1 MKTSFKTALCTV
13 LMLCLI
19 GTMLA
24 GCAQTGQEWAR
35 DPNGLNNG
43 MNNDTQ
49 YQGYGNNLVGGRYG
63 NNLMGMDRNNT
74 GQNGIFGGNTT
85 GTNRWSIAR
94 DGTISNTPGNTIGSN
109 STTGNGMPGTGIA
122 NRIGGNDSR
131 RASLIES
138 QLKKTGGIGDCVVLV
153 NGDTAVVGLRNNG
166 AGSANMSRLRASI
179 EKRVKQIDSSV
190 RKVMV
195 TDSQDMLTR
204 MSRLGTVGDSK
215 GMANNFMDEFDDLI
229 NNISRSMR

>member
-74 GQNGIFGGNTT
+74 GKMASSAGY
-85 GTNRWSIAR
+85 NRYEPLEHSQ

-131 RASLIES
+131 MASLIES

-204 MSRLGTVGDSK
+204 MSRLGTVGDSN
-215 GMANNFMDEFDDLI
+215 GMANNFLDEFDDLI

>member
-85 GTNRWSIAR
+85 
-94 DGTISNTPGNTIGSN
+94 
-109 STTGNGMPGTGIA
+109 
-122 NRIGGNDSR
+122 
-131 RASLIES
+131 
-138 QLKKTGGIGDCVVLV
+138 
-153 NGDTAVVGLRNNG
+153 
-166 AGSANMSRLRASI
+166 
-179 EKRVKQIDSSV
+179 
-190 RKVMV
+190 
-195 TDSQDMLTR
+195 
-204 MSRLGTVGDSK
+204 
-215 GMANNFMDEFDDLI
+215 
-229 NNISRSMR
+229 